1 MSGNTKRIALVALV
15 ALLATATLAS
25 LSVWAEESPPLPP
38 VARSCNTGAQ
48 SDSNY
53 CVYLPV
59 MAKGE

>member
-38 VARSCNTGAQ
+38 VAWLAESVLLVMVK
-48 SDSNY
+48 SE
-53 CVYLPV
+53 PV
-59 MAKGE
+59 ELKIAPP